1 MSNKIEKPNCY
12 VASPYGFAES
22 TRNWYYKKFLPILE
36 NHVIIL
42 DPWSVSVKDILK
54 APPDERCELW
64 TKLGEHHLDTIAKE
78 AKLVVAGLD
87 QEPPDNGTVCEVA
100 WAAAHNIPVIGY
112 RGDLRTSGEDG
123 MPYNLMIAA
132 AIKRSGGVAVTSLAE
147 LEKALKRYASQINS
161 MN

>member
-1 MSNKIEKPNCY
+1 MSKIEKPNCY
-12 VASPYGFAES
+12 VASPYGFAGS
-22 TRNWYYKKFLPILE
+22 TLDWYNRIFLPLLE
-36 NHVIIL
+36 NHVTVL
-42 DPWSVSVKDILK
+42 DPWSVSVEDILK
-54 APPDERCELW
+54 ASPNERPELW

-132 AIKRSGGVAVTSLAE
+132 AIKRSGGVAVATMVE
-147 LEKALKRYASQINS
+147 LDGAVERYAAQLGS
-161 MN
+161 M

>member
-22 TRNWYYKKFLPILE
+22 TKDWYYKIFLPLLE
-36 NHVIIL
+36 KHVTVL
-42 DPWSVSVKDILK
+42 DPWSADVDAILN
-54 APPDERCELW
+54 ASPSERPALW
-64 TKLGEHHLDTIAKE
+64 TKLGERHFDTIAKE

-100 WAAAHNIPVIGY
+100 WAAAHGIPVIGY

-132 AIKRSGGVAVTSLAE
+132 AIKQSGGVAVATMVE
-147 LEKALKRYASQINS
+147 LDGAVERYVAQLGSA
-161 MN
+161 